1 MNYMH
6 WFVFLCDHSK
16 LCLLNLIPF
25 GHQLRRAGPFNL
37 LVSRL
42 SGEGEGTVSLRASYY
57 GLEPYYGC
65 QGLPCWGLVAR
76 DVSRSTL
83 DFGQICCFEVVS
95 LSLIFI
101 SNFEYFTEW
110 ALYILWKMISC
121 SPDWTFSLNSRS
133 PLPFL
138 PFLCFHVSVRKKR
151 WQFIHKGSESN
162 AVETSPTP
170 YHSQIIVRMH
180 PNQEWWC

>member
-1 MNYMH
+1 MH

-25 GHQLRRAGPFNL
+25 GDQLWRAGPFNL

-42 SGEGEGTVSLRASYY
+42 GGEGGGHGESPCLLLWIRATLWMSGASMLGFGGTWCEQKYFRLWADLLLWS
-57 GLEPYYGC
+57 C
-65 QGLPCWGLVAR
+65 
-76 DVSRSTL
+76 
-83 DFGQICCFEVVS
+83 
-95 LSLIFI
+95 LII

-110 ALYILWKMISC
+110 TLYIFWKMISC
-121 SPDWTFSLNSRS
+121 SPDWTFSLNSKS

-151 WQFIHKGSESN
+151 WQFIYKGSESN

-180 PNQEWWC
+180 PSQEWWC